1 MNEMLSQLDLVLD
14 YKGKLAYAVARNYR
28 TITTSL
34 TEYRK
39 FSNELIE
46 KYGEKIRDKLGNTRI
61 VLPMSSPNFNKYIE
75 EMKPF
80 DAIEHEIEIMTVS
93 LEDVKDLLSA
103 KEILAIDW
111 MLEEEEA

>member
-1 MNEMLSQLDLVLD
+1 MKVTLSNQKMNEMLSQLDLVLD

-75 EMKPF
+75 EN
-80 DAIEHEIEIMTVS
+80 
-93 LEDVKDLLSA
+93 
-103 KEILAIDW
+103 
-111 MLEEEEA
+111 